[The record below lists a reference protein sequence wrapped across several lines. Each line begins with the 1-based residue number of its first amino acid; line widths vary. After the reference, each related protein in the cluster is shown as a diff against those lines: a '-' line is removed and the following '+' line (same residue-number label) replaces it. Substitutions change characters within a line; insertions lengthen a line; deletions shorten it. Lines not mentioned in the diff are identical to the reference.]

1 MAGWH
6 ELLNVPYH
14 TFNSELLESDIMF
27 IIALYFIL
35 GTTLSQDAI
44 IAVTSTLMITV
55 LTICSIVFF
64 IFGYFC
70 GRYRKLQEQNP
81 VARPPVYEDILPHH
95 HTEDQ
100 HLELKSNVAYAKPVI
115 K

>member
-1 MAGWH
+1 MFIIA
-6 ELLNVPYH
+6 LY
-14 TFNSELLESDIMF
+14 FNSKLLDITF

-35 GTTLSQDAI
+35 GTTLSQNAI
-44 IAVTSTLMITV
+44 IAIASTLMIIV

-64 IFGYFC
+64 MFGYFC
-70 GRYRKLQEQNP
+70 GRNHKQNP
-81 VARPPVYEDILPHH
+81 VARPPVYEDVLPHH

-100 HLELKSNVAYAKPVI
+100 HLELKSNIAYAKPVI